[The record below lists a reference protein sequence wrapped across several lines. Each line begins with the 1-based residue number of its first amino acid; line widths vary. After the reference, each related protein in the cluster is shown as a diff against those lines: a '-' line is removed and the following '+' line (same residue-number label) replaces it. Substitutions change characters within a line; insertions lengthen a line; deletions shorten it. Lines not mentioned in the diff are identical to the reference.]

1 MERARQ
7 AAAEVA
13 RLELIQEEKR
23 KGAALVILYYYS
35 KWRLRTLVFR
45 LDRVCD
51 EVRSRPDRQENAKI
65 LQKFW
70 RISLAKLDTMKR
82 RRIAAQE
89 RERTAQEEQLF
100 NAALRIQALYRQVKA
115 KRCVEDT
122 RRRIKEDRNYAVEV
136 IQRNARMWLA
146 KIRSDE
152 MRLGHLSMY
161 QEFRRL
167 LTRKQ
172 YRTNQL

>member
-1 MERARQ
+1 
-7 AAAEVA
+7 
-13 RLELIQEEKR
+13 
-23 KGAALVILYYYS
+23 
-35 KWRLRTLVFR
+35 
-45 LDRVCD
+45 
-51 EVRSRPDRQENAKI
+51 
-65 LQKFW
+65 
-70 RISLAKLDTMKR
+70 MKR

-89 RERTAQEEQLF
+89 RQRTAQEEQLF
-100 NAALRIQALYRQVKA
+100 SAALRIQVLYRQVKA
-115 KRCVEDT
+115 KRCAEDT
-122 RRRIKEDRNYAVEV
+122 RRRIKEDRSFAAEV
-136 IQRNARMWLA
+136 IQRNTRMWLA